1 MNNPINIDETD
12 KFIRDKLCIELA
24 EFYNEPYFTYVD
36 NEIGI
41 EIDELYHELY
51 DSFGMPLNYSS
62 K

>member
-51 DSFGMPLNYSS
+51 DSF
-62 K
+62 